1 MACVSKAVLLLQ
13 EVTGKRK
20 VGRPIA
26 YCGDP
31 NNPELTPAQQRL
43 MLRRTANRE
52 SARRARSRRNDEYKQ
67 LLHKVHVL
75 LCAATANVVSG
86 HCLFFKKVD
95 SVTHHRKMFTG
106 ASGTAA
112 YAARGLPPPQAADCS
127 SLTGRRHCI
136 RLQPMWGALHC
147 RLRRWKAGNSELSQ
161 HIQAA
166 QWQGQRVGA
175 KVDSRQRI
183 VLPRVKRTSNACFG
197 VPQMLCQPESELS

>member
-13 EVTGKRK
+13 EATGKRK

-67 LLHKVHVL
+67 LLHKVHFL

-86 HCLFFKKVD
+86 HCLFF
-95 SVTHHRKMFTG
+95 
-106 ASGTAA
+106 
-112 YAARGLPPPQAADCS
+112 
-127 SLTGRRHCI
+127 
-136 RLQPMWGALHC
+136 
-147 RLRRWKAGNSELSQ
+147 
-161 HIQAA
+161 
-166 QWQGQRVGA
+166 
-175 KVDSRQRI
+175 
-183 VLPRVKRTSNACFG
+183 
-197 VPQMLCQPESELS
+197 